1 MKCFLLFL
9 GPTIGLGL
17 VSLHPG
23 DVQASPACDEKQ
35 DVPKQYSRVVRNQLI
50 VRYPLTDPPGSAEK
64 TNCDKLCGLLK
75 IE

>member
-9 GPTIGLGL
+9 GSSIGLGL
-17 VSLHPG
+17 VSMHPS

-64 TNCDKLCGLLK
+64 SNCDKLCDLLK